1 MSLVPWFGFYPGP
14 EGRSSALQALLLFP
28 ASVAPWPTLST
39 PGLPLA
45 LLVAPAFLG
54 IVEPHRNLI
63 EAKHSDLQQAAASQ
77 PRSLHRGQQRSGSV
91 RCACARQGGSCM
103 RVGPYRRAPPRPE
116 MALFSFLC
124 NLPAPGCDP
133 VVGHLCQQRESCH
146 LSLGLARAASL
157 GAGPPN
163 AAPWPF
169 SQGSVKGEEIH
180 CGVVGLEL
188 RQINASTNVRDWP
201 CPIRLECVDSIC
213 PEIGRSA
220 I

>member
-1 MSLVPWFGFYPGP
+1 MRSGAYSGFLWRANVRPRSLRPGP

-124 NLPAPGCDP
+124 NLPAPGWAIFVSRGK
-133 VVGHLCQQRESCH
+133 VV
-146 LSLGLARAASL
+146 
-157 GAGPPN
+157 
-163 AAPWPF
+163 
-169 SQGSVKGEEIH
+169 
-180 CGVVGLEL
+180 
-188 RQINASTNVRDWP
+188 T
-201 CPIRLECVDSIC
+201 CP
-213 PEIGRSA
+213 
-220 I
+220 